1 MIIDEKFIRENEI
14 WEQSRMKFLPIT
26 IDEVQ
31 EVLNLTIKKDFTNR
45 LLIFLEM
52 LSAYTEESQINIAI
66 NAPSSTGKSYIPQ
79 QIARLFPQEDVIEKG
94 YCSPTAFYHEAGEYD
109 EVREATIVDLSRKI
123 LIFIDQPN
131 PALLERL
138 RAVLS
143 HDSKEIVASIT
154 DKKKGAGNRTK
165 KVILRGFPAVTFC
178 SADLKM
184 DEQECT
190 RFIMLS
196 PDMDPNKIKLSV
208 IEKLKLEEDPER
220 YREKLESDPRRIA
233 LMERIRAI
241 RDAHVG
247 SIKLGNSYMIQEE
260 FLRENPRLKARH
272 QRDIGRIINLTKAVA
287 LLNLWHRDH
296 DGSDIV
302 ANEDDFRV
310 AWELWKEIS
319 RSQNL
324 NLSPYVLDMFEE
336 IIVPA
341 FIRRGTGVSTQEI
354 LGYYADVRGQV
365 MPESYLRT
373 QVLRSLYSAGLI
385 FYEKDPDDHRRNLIF
400 VADSHRG
407 MEDEVEEYIPVSEVR
422 RIHPENLIS
431 ERYYSGETC
440 EENSDSG
447 VYSPKFEDAV
457 PF

>member
-1 MIIDEKFIRENEI
+1 MDEKFIRENEI
-14 WEQSRMKFLPIT
+14 WEQHRVKFPPIT
-26 IDEVQ
+26 IGEIQ

-79 QIARLFPQEDVIEKG
+79 QIARLFPREDVIEKG

-109 EVREATIVDLSRKI
+109 EDRKATVVDLSRKI

-138 RAVLS
+138 RPVLS

-196 PDMDPNKIKLSV
+196 PDIDANKIKLSV
-208 IEKLKLEEDPER
+208 IEKLKLEKDPEA
-220 YREKLESDPRRIA
+220 YREKLESDPSRIA

-241 RDAHVG
+241 RDAHIG
-247 SIKLGNSYMIQEE
+247 SIKLGNPYLIQEE
-260 FLRENPRLKARH
+260 FLRENPKLKARH
-272 QRDIGRIINLTKAVA
+272 QRDIGRVINLTKAVA

-296 DGSDIV
+296 EGSDIV
-302 ANEDDFRV
+302 ADEDDFHI
-310 AWELWKEIS
+310 AWKLWQEIS

-341 FIRRGTGVSTQEI
+341 FIRRGTGISTQEI
-354 LGYYADVRGQV
+354 LGYYTEVKGQV
-365 MPESYLRT
+365 MSESYLRT
-373 QVLRSLYSAGLI
+373 QVLRSLYSSGLI
-385 FYEKDPDDHRRNLIF
+385 YYEKDPNDHRRNLIF
-400 VADSHRG
+400 VADSHRDIG
-407 MEDEVEEYIPVSEVR
+407 NGVEEYIPVSDVR
-422 RIHPENLIS
+422 RIHPENSIS

-447 VYSPKFEDAV
+447 VYIPNYEDTV